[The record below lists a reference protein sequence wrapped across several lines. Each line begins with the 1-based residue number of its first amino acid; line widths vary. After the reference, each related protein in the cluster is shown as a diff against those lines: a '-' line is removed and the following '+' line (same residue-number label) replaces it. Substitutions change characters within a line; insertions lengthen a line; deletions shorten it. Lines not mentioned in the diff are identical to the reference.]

1 MSDEYHLRTPGT
13 PDDGTARD
21 GSTPAPP
28 ATLPPDDVLAQG
40 SGGRSLTTG
49 RPSDR
54 YLPVRRWVVEH
65 AGDLRGLRGD
75 LRDQL
80 AASVTPSAQRD
91 SATDDVVLVTSE
103 FATNALAHG
112 RPPAHVQLLVDGSE
126 VLVVVS
132 DGDAA
137 HAPFVATGREPGA
150 GGFGLQIAQ
159 RLSTG
164 VGWWT
169 DTAGKHVW
177 ATFGVVPV
185 A

>member
-1 MSDEYHLRTPGT
+1 MSDEYRLTTPGT
-13 PDDGTARD
+13 FDAGTSRD
-21 GSTPAPP
+21 GRTPAPP
-28 ATLPPDDVLAQG
+28 ATLPPDDALAQG
-40 SGGRSLTTG
+40 AGGRSLTTG
-49 RPSDR
+49 RPPDR
-54 YLPVRRWVVEH
+54 YLPVRRWLVEQ
-65 AGDLRGLRGD
+65 AEDLRGMRGD
-75 LRDQL
+75 LREQL
-80 AASVTPSAQRD
+80 AASVTPSGG
-91 SATDDVVLVTSE
+91 SEATADDVVLVTSE

-112 RPPAHVQLLVDGSE
+112 RAPAHVQLLVDGRE

-137 HAPFVATGREPGA
+137 HAPFVAAGREPGA

-169 DTAGKHVW
+169 DSTGKHVW
-177 ATFGVVPV
+177 ATFGVAPV

>member
-1 MSDEYHLRTPGT
+1 MADEYQSRAPGT
-13 PDDGTARD
+13 CDNGTVHDA
-21 GSTPAPP
+21 GPHLPP
-28 ATLPPDDVLAQG
+28 ATLPPDDALAPG
-40 SGGRSLTTG
+40 TGRSLATG
-49 RPSDR
+49 RPPER

-65 AGDLRGLRGD
+65 AEDLRGLRGD
-75 LRDQL
+75 LREQL
-80 AASVTPSAQRD
+80 AASVTRSDHRD
-91 SATDDVVLVTSE
+91 EATDDVVLVTSE

-112 RPPAHVQLLVDGSE
+112 RPPAHVQLLVDGGE

-137 HAPFVATGREPGA
+137 HAPFVAAGREPGA

-169 DTAGKHVW
+169 DATGKHVW
-177 ATFGVVPV
+177 ATFGVTPV

>member
-1 MSDEYHLRTPGT
+1 MSGEHHLTTPGV
-13 PDDGTARD
+13 PDLGGVRD
-21 GSTPAPP
+21 GSTAVPP
-28 ATLPPDDVLAQG
+28 GTLPPDDALAQG
-40 SGGRSLTTG
+40 GGGRSLATG
-49 RPSDR
+49 RPADR

-65 AGDLRGLRGD
+65 AADLRGLRGD

-80 AASVTPSAQRD
+80 AASVTPSDQREA
-91 SATDDVVLVTSE
+91 ATDDVVLVTSE

-112 RPPAHVQLLVDGSE
+112 RPPAHVQLLVDGGE

-159 RLSTG
+159 RLSTA

-169 DTAGKHVW
+169 DAAGKHVW
-177 ATFGVVPV
+177 ATFGVAPV

>member
-1 MSDEYHLRTPGT
+1 MNEEYYVRPPGAPDGCGAPDGGSHL
-13 PDDGTARD
+13 
-21 GSTPAPP
+21 PP
-28 ATLPPDDVLAQG
+28 ATFPGDHAGALGGD
-40 SGGRSLTTG
+40 GRSLASG
-49 RPSDR
+49 RPSER

-80 AASVTPSAQRD
+80 AASVTLSAERE
-91 SATDDVVLVTSE
+91 AAIDDVVLVTSE

-112 RPPAHVQLLVDGSE
+112 RPPAHVQLLVDGGES
-126 VLVVVS
+126 LVVVS

-137 HAPFVATGREPGA
+137 HAPFVAAGGEPGA

-164 VGWWT
+164 VGWGT
-169 DTAGKHVW
+169 DGTGKHVW
-177 ATFGVVPV
+177 ATFGVAPV